1 MKEKTMEEKIKTI
14 LSNYKPDKEN
24 LIKVLHE
31 IQSAEPR
38 QYLSKEA
45 MKLCCEYFK
54 LTMAQV
60 YGVVT
65 YYSMFST
72 KPRGENHICLCKSP
86 VCTNQGA
93 QENIEFLSRNYKLE
107 NGRTTDDG
115 LFSFETVEC
124 LGRCGKAPSGMIN
137 NSVYTELTPEKL
149 EKLISEIK
157 NIKK

>member
-1 MKEKTMEEKIKTI
+1 MEEKIKTI
-14 LSNYKPDKEN
+14 LSSYTPNKEN

-31 IQSAEPR
+31 IQSAEPKN
-38 QYLSKEA
+38 YISGEA
-45 MKLCCEYFK
+45 MKLCGEYFK

-93 QENIEFLSRNYKLE
+93 QKNIDFLSNNYHLQ
-107 NGRTTDDG
+107 NGKTTDDG

-137 NSVYTELTPEKL
+137 NSIHTELTPEKL

-157 NIKK
+157 NNKK

>member
-1 MKEKTMEEKIKTI
+1 MKEKIMEDKIKTI
-14 LSNYKPDKEN
+14 LSSYRPSKEN
-24 LIKVLHE
+24 LIKVLHD
-31 IQSAEPR
+31 IQSAEPK
-38 QYLSKEA
+38 QYISEEA
-45 MKLCCEYFK
+45 MKLCAEYFK

-65 YYSMFST
+65 YYSMFTT

-93 QENIEFLSRNYKLE
+93 QKNIDYLSDNYQLQ
-107 NGRTTDDG
+107 NGKITDDG
-115 LFSFETVEC
+115 LLSLETVEC

-137 NSVYTELTPEKL
+137 NNVYTEITPEKL

-157 NIKK
+157 NTKK